1 MLRGSDRVTDSDS
14 VSCVILSTE
23 HADFQPIS
31 NVLLGGKTERE
42 DVDDK
47 MRCCLRT
54 LPFAIDKMPSN
65 SHYDQN
71 SKKIPDQ
78 TNNFSEKTCS
88 RAECK
93 MERRRRGKTNK
104 SKLSGPFIS
113 ADLVRRMQTM
123 AEGKRT
129 DKDNIPV
136 KMKFTQPRS
145 RNHSS
150 APRSNGQWR
159 ERTGVEISTFYGT
172 GRRERASTGKLVS
185 PSRFRAFLTSGGR
198 GKSNQGGDRHA
209 DRLERAWY

>member
-1 MLRGSDRVTDSDS
+1 
-14 VSCVILSTE
+14 
-23 HADFQPIS
+23 
-31 NVLLGGKTERE
+31 
-42 DVDDK
+42 
-47 MRCCLRT
+47 
-54 LPFAIDKMPSN
+54 MPSN
-65 SHYDQN
+65 SHNDQN
-71 SKKIPDQ
+71 SKKILDQ

-129 DKDNIPV
+129 DKDTIPV
-136 KMKFTQPRS
+136 KMKFTKPRS

-150 APRSNGQWR
+150 ALRSNGQWR

-172 GRRERASTGKLVS
+172 GKRERASTGKLVS
-185 PSRFRAFLTSGGR
+185 PVSISRVPDSRRREILSGR
-198 GKSNQGGDRHA
+198 GQTCRQA
-209 DRLERAWY
+209 RASVILSFFIRNK

>member
-1 MLRGSDRVTDSDS
+1 
-14 VSCVILSTE
+14 
-23 HADFQPIS
+23 
-31 NVLLGGKTERE
+31 
-42 DVDDK
+42 
-47 MRCCLRT
+47 
-54 LPFAIDKMPSN
+54 
-65 SHYDQN
+65 
-71 SKKIPDQ
+71 
-78 TNNFSEKTCS
+78 
-88 RAECK
+88 

-129 DKDNIPV
+129 DKDTIPV

-172 GRRERASTGKLVS
+172 GKRERASTGHGQIGSPVS
-185 PSRFRAFLTSGGR
+185 ISRVPDSRRREILSGR
-198 GKSNQGGDRHA
+198 GQTR
-209 DRLERAWY
+209 RLARASVILRTRRPSLFIRNK